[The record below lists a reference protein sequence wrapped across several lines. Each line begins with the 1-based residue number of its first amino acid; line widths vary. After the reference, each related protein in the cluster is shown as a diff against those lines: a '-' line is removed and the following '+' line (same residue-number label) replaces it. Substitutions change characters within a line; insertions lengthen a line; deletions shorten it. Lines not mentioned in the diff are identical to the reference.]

1 MSKSLEGIILKN
13 WRSNDVI
20 VELDESIDDIELAMK
35 YEDHGDEFL
44 LVRTNGVYYEY
55 GWFLNRPGYPDY
67 GSYEFKHSKRFV
79 KKPFVAN
86 ETERYAGK
94 IKLTLTEYL
103 DMDKIYFIYYNG
115 AFVDLDQVDMYAE
128 WDDYGVKVLT
138 IDLNQFD

>member
-79 KKPFVAN
+79 KKPFVVN